1 MPASPPPAPGTT
13 GPRGSDPAPR
23 GASAGLRGAAAA
35 APASSAPRPRESGR
49 PTAARSAPSRR
60 SPPAARRAGEVTDP
74 THPLFGRRFP
84 VPSDTRIADYSDT
97 QLPPPQLSGP
107 ARAGARETYPATPGS
122 ARLHRG
128 DTAAPPR
135 RDARAHGRR
144 TSSHL
149 RRKPRRRP
157 TAPWSGGAG
166 A

>member
-1 MPASPPPAPGTT
+1 MIGTRPYHHTPLNNPPELTT
-13 GPRGSDPAPR
+13 
-23 GASAGLRGAAAA
+23 
-35 APASSAPRPRESGR
+35 EEV
-49 PTAARSAPSRR
+49 
-60 SPPAARRAGEVTDP
+60 EVTDP
-74 THPLFGRRFP
+74 THPLCGRRFP
-84 VPSDTRIADYSDT
+84 ILSDTRIADYSDT

-107 ARAGARETYPATPGS
+107 AGAGARETDPATPGS

-166 A
+166 AESRRKTGGCLDAGGVFGAANRQRIAQSGASF